1 MHTHENITLLSSIK
15 VGEVL
20 IVSVMLLVVK
30 FGEQEATA
38 ESHHMHIILLQLPI
52 ILHFTELIYSLVCGL
67 FAICVSVDL
76 HFV

>member
-1 MHTHENITLLSSIK
+1 
-15 VGEVL
+15 
-20 IVSVMLLVVK
+20 MLLVVK

-67 FAICVSVDL
+67 FAICDSVDL